1 MFIRFIVCAREC
13 ELKDIEYAWHEI
25 QSQADE
31 ILREEA
37 DLTALAETRMTNGRA
52 IESFLNNNLDDII
65 CKKKLADDLLM
76 RVEESELYIVL

>member
-31 ILREEA
+31 ILREETEA
-37 DLTALAETRMTNGRA
+37 AIAETRMTNGRA

-65 CKKKLADDLLM
+65 CKKKIADDMLM
-76 RVEESELYIVL
+76 RVDESELYIIL